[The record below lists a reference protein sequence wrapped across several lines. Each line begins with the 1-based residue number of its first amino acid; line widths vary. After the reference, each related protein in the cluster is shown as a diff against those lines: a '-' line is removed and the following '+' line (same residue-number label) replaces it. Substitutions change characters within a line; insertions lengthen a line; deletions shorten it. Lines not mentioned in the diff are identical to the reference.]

1 MKKIISVISV
11 ILISV
16 FCLGL
21 TAISVPETK
30 GKIATISEDLQ
41 VIQSGKEKFYRI
53 NSNDIEFD
61 YIVVDDE
68 EYVYDENTIVYEDK
82 VVVEYADEMYE
93 FQLSENQKKTIENI
107 EDCSLGSEVYID
119 IVIYYKDGTSL
130 SGLKF
135 LNEKY
140 LDEYNDLI
148 ENGSDT
154 YLVDFIFPDNNFV
167 NIPKAALFNSDN
179 KTTIK
184 TDDFFDE
191 CYVYIENSS
200 KIFRI
205 EQGSIIT
212 YKDEFYYRDNKE
224 NGLKSE
230 FVDGVHNTI
239 YHEKSTVH
247 NTIYHEKSTVSVY
260 KITDE
265 NTINKLKEAQEK
277 YYEDD
282 FGFLFNEK
290 LAESISKVLFVVIF
304 GILPLAVLVL
314 SIVICVRSS
323 KKAYKKICITTSV
336 LSVTEII
343 SFIIAIVLLFKK

>member
-21 TAISVPETK
+21 TASAISVPETK

-53 NSNDIEFD
+53 NSNAIEFD
-61 YIVVDDE
+61 YVVDDE
-68 EYVYDENTIVYEDK
+68 EYVYDEDTIVYEDK
-82 VVVEYADEMYE
+82 VQVEYADEMYE

-107 EDCSLGSEVYID
+107 EDCSFGSEIFID
-119 IVIYYKDGTSL
+119 IIIYYKDGTSL

-179 KTTIK
+179 KTTINVE
-184 TDDFFDE
+184 DSFGE
-191 CYVYIENSS
+191 YYVYIENSS
-200 KIFRI
+200 KKFRI
-205 EQGSIIT
+205 EQGSIFT

-230 FVDGVHNTI
+230 FVDGVHSTII
-239 YHEKSTVH
+239 YHK
-247 NTIYHEKSTVSVY
+247 KSTVSVY
-260 KITDE
+260 KITDK

-282 FGFLFNEK
+282 FGFLFNGK

-314 SIVICVRSS
+314 SIVICVRSG

>member
-11 ILISV
+11 ILISI

-21 TAISVPETK
+21 TASAISEPETK
-30 GKIATISEDLQ
+30 VKIATISEDLQ
-41 VIQSGKEKFYRI
+41 VIQTGGMKFYRVSSE
-53 NSNDIEFD
+53 NVEFD
-61 YIVVDDE
+61 YIIDYENYIEDE
-68 EYVYDENTIVYEDK
+68 TIIYKDK

-93 FQLSENQKKTIENI
+93 FQLSEKQKKTIDII
-107 EDCSLGSEVYID
+107 EDCSFGSEIYID
-119 IVIYYKDGTSL
+119 IIIYFRDGTSL
-130 SGLKF
+130 TGLTF

-154 YLVDFIFPDNNFV
+154 YQADFVFPDNNFV
-167 NIPKAALFNSDN
+167 NIPKSILFNSDN

-184 TDDFFDE
+184 TDDLFDE

-212 YKDEFYYRDNKE
+212 YKDGFYYCDNKE
-224 NGLKSE
+224 NGFKSE
-230 FVDGVHNTI
+230 FVDGAHYT
-239 YHEKSTVH
+239 YREKS
-247 NTIYHEKSTVSVY
+247 SVSVY
-260 KITDE
+260 NITDE
-265 NTINKLKEAQEK
+265 KTIYKLKEAQEK

-323 KKAYKKICITTSV
+323 KKAYKKICITTSL

>member
-21 TAISVPETK
+21 TASAISVPETK

-68 EYVYDENTIVYEDK
+68 EYIYDENTIVYEDK

-179 KTTIK
+179 KTTINVE
-184 TDDFFDE
+184 DSFGE
-191 CYVYIENSS
+191 YYVYIENSS
-200 KIFRI
+200 KKFRI

-212 YKDEFYYRDNKE
+212 YKDGFYYCDNKE
-224 NGLKSE
+224 NGFKSE
-230 FVDGVHNTI
+230 FVDGAHYT
-239 YHEKSTVH
+239 YREKS
-247 NTIYHEKSTVSVY
+247 SVSVY

-265 NTINKLKEAQEK
+265 KTINKLKEAQEK

-282 FGFLFNEK
+282 FGFLFNDK

-323 KKAYKKICITTSV
+323 KKAYKKICFTTSV